1 MDALIENQ
9 TRDQAKAIREQ
20 HDARP
25 AAPQE
30 TPREARWRAERERA
44 QAEAKSKPHTGY

>member
-1 MDALIENQ
+1 MNMNDNQ

-25 AAPQE
+25 AEAKE

-44 QAEAKSKPHTGY
+44 QRNAKQKPHTGY